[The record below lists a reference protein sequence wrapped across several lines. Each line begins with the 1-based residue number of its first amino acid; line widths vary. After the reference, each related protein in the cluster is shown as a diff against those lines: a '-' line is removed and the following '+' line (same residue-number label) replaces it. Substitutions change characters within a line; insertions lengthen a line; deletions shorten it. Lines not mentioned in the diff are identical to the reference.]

1 LSFLKH
7 SIVIKKIPKTAIATE
22 TPNHIRFDP
31 VICVKSLHGGVVYP
45 LNFISKFVSKN
56 INNLRCESK
65 KYDTSRTCFMFCKNP
80 QTIANTRKTRNHNGY
95 GFSFSLPPVPNRD
108 TFLFLV
114 GGFVTL
120 RQSLYLTPLRF
131 SISL

>member
-1 LSFLKH
+1 MTPPGSYRRGDDMQILANPETTKNL
-7 SIVIKKIPKTAIATE
+7 IIKKHEIKNLKKFMRPIENT
-22 TPNHIRFDP
+22 R
-31 VICVKSLHGGVVYP
+31 
-45 LNFISKFVSKN
+45 ISKRR
-56 INNLRCESK
+56 INK
-65 KYDTSRTCFMFCKNP
+65 
-80 QTIANTRKTRNHNGY
+80 
-95 GFSFSLPPVPNRD
+95 GFLPPVPNRD